1 MEGREISCRL
11 VASILQNRW
20 VIFIFRIA
28 LGIVFV
34 YASFEKIRDP
44 GAFASNIQNY
54 QFLPY
59 GFTNFM
65 AILLPWVELYVG
77 ACLILGVFV
86 DGAALLS
93 AGMMVMFIVA
103 ISQAVGRGLD
113 IDCGCFKQS
122 GSIVGLDL
130 LARDVVWLVMSILVC
145 RRDEKTMELFP
156 KSRGDDGSEEN

>member
-1 MEGREISCRL
+1 M
-11 VASILQNRW
+11 ASILKNPW
-20 VIFIFRIA
+20 VIFIFRIV
-28 LGIVFV
+28 LGIIFV

-59 GFTNFM
+59 GLTNLM
-65 AILLPWVELYVG
+65 AIMLPWVELYVG

-122 GSIVGLDL
+122 GSTVGLDL
-130 LARDVVWLVMSILVC
+130 LARDVVWLAISILVW

-156 KSRGDDGSEEN
+156 KSRVDDGSEEN

>member
-1 MEGREISCRL
+1 M
-11 VASILQNRW
+11 VSILKNRW

-59 GFTNFM
+59 GFTNLM
-65 AILLPWVELYVG
+65 AIVLPWVELYIG
-77 ACLILGVFV
+77 ACLIIGVFV
-86 DGAALLS
+86 DGAAFLS
-93 AGMMVMFIVA
+93 AGMMVMFIIA
-103 ISQAVGRGLD
+103 IGQAVGRGLD

-122 GSIVGLDL
+122 GSTVGLDL
-130 LARDVVWLVMSILVC
+130 LARDVVWLAMSILVW
-145 RRDEKTMELFP
+145 RRDDKTMELFP
-156 KSRGDDGSEEN
+156 KSRVDDGPEQN